1 MITKTKKRKALKKR
15 HKVEEE
21 WDSTAAVF
29 MGVETVQNVKK
40 KMETLVEDLMW
51 TQKNWKWWRNVYD
64 SLDDRFH
71 ITREN
76 IKFILTISISNL

>member
-1 MITKTKKRKALKKR
+1 
-15 HKVEEE
+15 
-21 WDSTAAVF
+21 
-29 MGVETVQNVKK
+29 MGVETVQNLKQ

-51 TQKNWKWWRNVYD
+51 TQKNANWWRNVYD

-76 IKFILTISISNL
+76 LKFILNTIQLYIEKYQEISYLL

>member
-1 MITKTKKRKALKKR
+1 
-15 HKVEEE
+15 
-21 WDSTAAVF
+21 
-29 MGVETVQNVKK
+29 MGVETVQNLKQ

-51 TQKNWKWWRNVYD
+51 TQKNANWRRNVYD

-76 IKFILTISISNL
+76 LKFILNTIQLYIEKYQEISYLL